1 MGQELSGNIS
11 NFLMFHVILNGVI
24 EIDWFNLS
32 KFHVVYTYA
41 VVSKSLTMNVTD
53 CTTHLEELLVKS
65 NCFLEFTKVVIKN
78 TGTVI

>member
-1 MGQELSGNIS
+1 MGQELSGNVC
-11 NFLMFHVILNGVI
+11 NFLMFHMILNGVI
-24 EIDWFNLS
+24 EIDWINLS
-32 KFHVVYTYA
+32 KFHIVYSYT
-41 VVSKSLTMNVTD
+41 VISEGLTMNVTD